1 MHSKRHAM
9 EPSSSSGVSIR
20 SIETYAAAA
29 NHPMPANLKAR
40 CVVLLCGLFG
50 MRRSHDRCTP
60 FTAETYRP
68 SFTLS
73 LILTLYFSQHMIIYL
88 GNARGN
94 LRGGGILY
102 IRFDFSIF
110 QDTTDSPLF
119 KAIHCHMGQQNAK
132 SISYSSWLVV
142 S

>member
-40 CVVLLCGLFG
+40 RVVLLCGLFG
-50 MRRSHDRCTP
+50 IRRSHDRCTP
-60 FTAETYRP
+60 FTAETNRP

-94 LRGGGILY
+94 LRGGGGVYY
-102 IRFDFSIF
+102 IYDLTFPSFRIRLIAPYLKQFIVIW
-110 QDTTDSPLF
+110 DSKMHNQYHTLL
-119 KAIHCHMGQQNAK
+119 G
-132 SISYSSWLVV
+132 
-142 S
+142 